1 MLKFMDVGAVGAH
14 RKKASVW
21 EVVSCG
27 GGAPTASAQRDMRNA
42 APVRPTASHV
52 LHLSVVRNI
61 GTV

>member
-21 EVVSCG
+21 EVVSCS

-42 APVRPTASHV
+42 THSLASHV